1 MSGTEVSPAA
11 LILIVAAGYALLRLL
26 APRWVGGG
34 SAADAGDLK
43 GQLDRLRA
51 EQAALG
57 DELRAMNDLVVLLL
71 PEREKIH
78 LLNLRNGTA
87 TDYTG
92 NRDVRESLRHLH
104 QLRLLTSARPI
115 DSINDDEVVNL
126 HDFIRLTPQ
135 GAQWAR
141 RVATLD
147 QD

>member
-1 MSGTEVSPAA
+1 MSGTEVNPAT
-11 LILIVAAGYALLRLL
+11 LILIAAAGYALLRLL
-26 APRWVGGG
+26 APRERGG
-34 SAADAGDLK
+34 AADPADLK

-51 EQAALG
+51 DQAVLG
-57 DELRAMNDLVVLLL
+57 EELRAMNDLLVLVL

-92 NRDVRESLRHLH
+92 NPDVRESLRHLH
-104 QLRLLTSARPI
+104 QLRLLTSDRPI
-115 DSINDDEVVNL
+115 DSINDNEVVNL

-135 GAQWAR
+135 GEQWAR